1 MRRSRLLLVL
11 LLLVVSACGDDN
23 GPYAK
28 KLAPDAERSFATPTR
43 STLIG
48 IHGPGWA
55 LRIRLGDGEF
65 PYYDAAMPLER
76 RVWAEDVMLIRGPR
90 LETYVRPPSGTPTMP
105 LPTDG
110 PYALHIVEDL
120 WVRIVAKHRL
130 EEPDAYVDVV
140 LEPFHA
146 DGIRYAIPGSLR
158 LPLKGPYP

>member
-1 MRRSRLLLVL
+1 MRRPRLLLVL
-11 LLLVVSACGDDN
+11 LLLVVSACGDDD
-23 GPYAK
+23 GLSAE
-28 KLAPDAERSFATPTR
+28 KLTPDADRSFVTPMR

-55 LRIRLGDGEF
+55 LRVRLGYGDF
-65 PYYDAAMPLER
+65 PYYDAEMPLER
-76 RVWAEDVMLIRGPR
+76 RVWAEEAMLIRGPR

-120 WVRIVAKHRL
+120 WVRIVATRRL
-130 EEPDAYVDVV
+130 REPDAYVDVV

-146 DGIRYAIPGSLR
+146 DGVRYAIPGSLR
-158 LPLKGPYP
+158 LLLKGPYP